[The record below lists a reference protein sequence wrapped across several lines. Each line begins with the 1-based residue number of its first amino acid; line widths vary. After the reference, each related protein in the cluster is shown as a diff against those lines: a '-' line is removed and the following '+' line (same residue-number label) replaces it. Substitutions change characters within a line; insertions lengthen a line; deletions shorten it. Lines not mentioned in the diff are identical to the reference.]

1 MIIPYEGHEPN
12 IHETCYISSNATIIG
27 KAILEKNV
35 NIWYG
40 TVVRADDNYVTIGEN
55 TNIQDNSTIHIS
67 SEYETR
73 IGKDVTVGHGAIVHA
88 CTVGNNVL
96 VGMGAIILNGAKIG
110 DNVIIGAGSLI
121 APGKEIPSNTLVMG
135 SPAKV
140 VRQLTQEDI
149 ERIRKSAQD
158 YINLANKHKRA
169 DK

>member
-12 IHETCYISSNATIIG
+12 IHESCYISRNAIIVG
-27 KAILEKNV
+27 RAILKENV

-67 SEYETR
+67 REYETI

-96 VGMGAIILNGAKIG
+96 VGMGSIILNGAKIG
-110 DNVIIGAGSLI
+110 DNVIIGAGSLV
-121 APGKEIPSNTLVMG
+121 PPRKVIPSNTLVMG

-140 VRQLTQEDI
+140 VRELTQEDV
-149 ERIRKSAQD
+149 ERIKKSAQD
-158 YINLANKHKRA
+158 YIHLANRHKKA